1 MTFDVL
7 EAVAMLKPITRCQI
21 RFVILCIFIL
31 LVLLLQVES
40 DNKVLQVYS
49 LDAEFSRPLW
59 VFGINSY
66 ELIQSHEGK
75 NLVACSYR

>member
-1 MTFDVL
+1 MSFSFPFVL
-7 EAVAMLKPITRCQI
+7 P
-21 RFVILCIFIL
+21 
-31 LVLLLQVES
+31 QVES
-40 DNKVLQVYS
+40 DSKVLLVYS

-66 ELIQSHEGK
+66 EIIQSHKGK